1 MGIGAIMFEDR
12 LDKDQCAR
20 LVDRLSHTTFPFM
33 CAHGRPSMVPLVI
46 MGRDGRRGS
55 GRWIGRLG
63 SGLMPWKTRLVN
75 TDARAKREDDPV
87 LFRRL
92 NLCQR

>member
-46 MGRDGRRGS
+46 MGRGREAGQRKVDWAAWKRTHAMENTIGQHGRSGEARG
-55 GRWIGRLG
+55 
-63 SGLMPWKTRLVN
+63 
-75 TDARAKREDDPV
+75 
-87 LFRRL
+87 
-92 NLCQR
+92 